1 MGPDVVESHGR
12 LLNAA
17 ATEPGSAPSAR
28 AGIVDGASFALV
40 FIAGLIVFLNT
51 PADHI
56 GDTATSR
63 LATAYSL
70 VHHGTWRIDE
80 PKNPF
85 EAATVDKCMI
95 DGGIYSTKP
104 PMMPLIMTAE
114 YGVMHRIFGIDLA
127 KKEDTR
133 LAVKVMTLTLV
144 ATAYLAT
151 LVFFLLMARWFIP
164 SPWGRLAALL
174 SLVFGTQ
181 LLGFAT
187 HIDNH
192 LPAAG
197 ALMPALYLALGLATE
212 RLRPAAWRFTLFGLL
227 GGLVFTLDM
236 PITAFVAA
244 AGLWLL
250 WRFPKQAVLW
260 GGTGLLLPLAVHFA
274 VMVTVTGSPMPVQM
288 RPNLYL
294 YENSY
299 WRNPSGVDA
308 LNEPKLTYFFHMNFG
323 RFGSFTLFPVLLTGL
338 AGAAWSLFRG
348 NAPLRGIVLAAAA
361 AFTLMTC
368 YYVFSTNNYGGAAY
382 GFRWHIA
389 AMPVL
394 LLMGA
399 PVWNGMRRPWHWALF
414 AVLVAVSCYSCWECF
429 GTPWGEHQ
437 EWTCRVFGPSY

>member
-1 MGPDVVESHGR
+1 MGPDVVEDHGR

-17 ATEPGSAPSAR
+17 AREGAPAFS
-28 AGIVDGASFALV
+28 GIADAL
-40 FIAGLIVFLNT
+40 ALLLIVAAGVFVYINT

-63 LATAYSL
+63 LATVYGL

-80 PKNPF
+80 PENPF
-85 EAATVDKCMI
+85 ESATVDKCMI
-95 DGGIYSTKP
+95 DGGLYSTKP
-104 PMMPLIMTAE
+104 PLLPMIMAGE
-114 YGVMHRIFGIDLA
+114 YWLLHRYFGADLTR
-127 KKEDTR
+127 KEGTR
-133 LAVKVMTLTLV
+133 LAVEIVTLTLV
-144 ATAYLAT
+144 ATAYVSALIY
-151 LVFFLLMARWFIP
+151 FLLLARWLIP
-164 SPWGRLAALL
+164 NPWGRLAALF
-174 SLVFGTQ
+174 SLAFGTQ

-197 ALMPALYLALGLATE
+197 VLMPALYLAVGLATE
-212 RLRPAAWRFTLFGLL
+212 RLRPVAWRFALFGVL
-227 GGLVFTLDM
+227 GGLVFALDM

-250 WRFPKQAVLW
+250 WRFPKQTALW
-260 GGTGLLLPLAVHFA
+260 GGVGMLAPLGIHFTT
-274 VMVTVTGSPMPVQM
+274 MVAVTGSPLPVQT
-288 RPNLYL
+288 RLDLYL
-294 YENSY
+294 YESSY

-338 AGAAWSLFRG
+338 AGAVWCLFRER
-348 NAPLRGIVLAAAA
+348 APVRGMVLGAAA
-361 AFTLMTC
+361 AFALMTC
-368 YYVFSTNNYGGAAY
+368 YYVFNTNNYGGAAY

-399 PVWNGMRRPWHWALF
+399 PVWNGLRRPWQWALF
-414 AVLVAVSCYSCWECF
+414 VALVAVSCYSCWECF
-429 GTPWGEHQ
+429 RTPWGEHQ
-437 EWTCRVFGPSY
+437 EWTCRVFGTSY